1 MSQEARIATARQ
13 WWLDSLAARGETLRA
28 ELRAR
33 QGGEVAARAGARWE
47 ATQQRLTIVY
57 WGKTYTVVWPTLTVQ
72 DAAGQ
77 TARPDVAAIL
87 LSYLA
92 RADGEPAAGRWLS
105 FRELPDAG
113 FYHQAFDSYT
123 GQRLA
128 SAYGTAPERLA
139 LACRAEGGEPI
150 AVGDVGF
157 AFVALPRLRLA
168 VALWEGDEEMPAQ
181 ARVLFDAAAS
191 HYLDAAGLAGLGGQL
206 TGRLLRRQSE

>member
-1 MSQEARIATARQ
+1 MSQDARVIAARQ
-13 WWLDSLAARGETLRA
+13 WWLESLAARAETLRA
-28 ELRAR
+28 GLSAR
-33 QGGEVAARAGARWE
+33 SGGEVAARAGAHWE
-47 ATQQRLTIVY
+47 ETQQRLTIPY
-57 WGKTYTVVWPTLTVQ
+57 WGKVYTVAWPMLAVY

-77 TARPDVAAIL
+77 PARPDVAAIL
-87 LSYLA
+87 LSYLE
-92 RADGEPAAGRWLS
+92 RADGEPAAGRCLS

-128 SAYGTAPERLA
+128 SAYGTTPERLA
-139 LACRAEGGEPI
+139 QACQAEGGEPI

-168 VALWEGDEEMPAQ
+168 VAFWEGDDEMPAQ

-206 TGRLLRRQSE
+206 TGRLLRRQL

>member
-1 MSQEARIATARQ
+1 MSQDARIVAARQ
-13 WWLDSLAARGETLRA
+13 WWLDSLAARGESLRA

-33 QGGEVAARAGARWE
+33 QGGETAARAGAHWE
-47 ATQQRLTIVY
+47 EAQQRLTISY
-57 WGKTYTVVWPTLTVQ
+57 WGKMYTVVWPTLAVY

-77 TARPDVAAIL
+77 RARPDVAAIL

-92 RADGEPAAGRWLS
+92 RADGAPAAGRWLS

-113 FYHQAFDSYT
+113 FYHQAFDGYT

-128 SAYGTAPERLA
+128 SAYGATPERLA
-139 LACRAEGGEPI
+139 QACRAEGGEPI
-150 AVGDVGF
+150 TVGDVGF
-157 AFVALPRLRLA
+157 AFLALPHLRLA
-168 VALWEGDEEMPAQ
+168 VALWGGDDEMPAQ